1 MSLFSKFF
9 KKSKLNQEVLCL
21 VNLEDSIIMPP
32 NSFLTT
38 LKIKN
43 FVNNIIKNIK
53 EFYLTKN
60 NIKYSFKI
68 NRN

>member
-1 MSLFSKFF
+1 MSLFFKFF

-21 VNLEDSIIMPP
+21 VNLQDSIIMPP

-53 EFYLTKN
+53 KFYLTK
-60 NIKYSFKI
+60 KQY
-68 NRN
+68 